1 MDVKTLGDLQ
11 KDNIFV
17 SVQFFANPRV
27 IPYNN
32 PGLSKVRHGST
43 LESETSATIEK
54 VKVVIDAGEERKV
67 WNADKPKVPLILY
80 LYFNDEYHYLP
91 YPNFISK
98 RFEGFNKNML
108 ITKSKLDEKLSGKKH
123 SEMKKFFYDTGMT
136 MNMIHRVTRSVSTPQ
151 VGMPGMRGT
160 SKGGDTERKLIFII
174 TYKATV
180 YHYINEEAKRDTE
193 KYNAIGDVEAD
204 DETYFVWY
212 CNSPEIGIPVRIGP
226 IISTPVPGPLRNTRS
241 KPKPAIKTW
250 LTRNN
255 KRSCRLEPFPE
266 VTEMVGCR
274 LMPFPSAIGEAAR
287 RRFDDRGS
295 GGPGSGGPAS
305 GGPASGRPS
314 RGGPGTAAPGT
325 AAPGSAGP
333 NTAEEIKTAKSSMQA
348 KTPAAYTWWQSVF
361 GAKTKAS
368 ENVAAATSAAATAN
382 AEREA
387 EQQDGSERMEA
398 LKNTP
403 AILPKGP
410 QSIRQISTPQR
421 FVNRTIRMTPAAQPT
436 TNTPELPT
444 TQRAN
449 IPMPSEEQIT
459 KCIADY
465 RLKHPYS
472 TVSDEQIKNDV
483 CMGLWRDR
491 QRQLKQ
497 VREANTTKRNLV
509 ARAARRRAGILS
521 PIPEQDGFA
530 TPTGANISMTP
541 AVAPGTAVSQLQTTR
556 KLMTAV
562 ESEAQITKC
571 ISHYRLKHPDSVL
584 SDDQIRAVCLGLQR
598 DRQEQLKQ
606 QNTTRENPTAKAGE
620 AALKRSQATKNQAYL
635 SRLRNP
641 DVERANLTLP
651 KFERNPSKTIRA
663 PFTPAPTVLS
673 PLPRPQET
681 VG

>member
-1 MDVKTLGDLQ
+1 MDLKTLGNLQ

-67 WNADKPKVPLILY
+67 WNADKPKAPLNLY
-80 LYFNDEYHYLP
+80 LYYNDEYHYLP
-91 YPNFISK
+91 YPNSISK

-108 ITKSKLDEKLSGKKH
+108 ITKSKLDEKLSGKH
-123 SEMKKFFYDTGMT
+123 SAMKKFFYDTGMT

-151 VGMPGMRGT
+151 VGIPGFRGT
-160 SKGGDTERKLIFII
+160 SRGGDTERKLIFII

-180 YHYINEEAKRDTE
+180 YHYINEEAKKDTE

-255 KRSCRLEPFPE
+255 RRSCRLEPFPGE
-266 VTEMVGCR
+266 TEMVGCR
-274 LMPFPSAIGEAAR
+274 LMPFPSAKGEAAR

-295 GGPGSGGPAS
+295 GGPGSDGPGS
-305 GGPASGRPS
+305 GGPASGAPRTT
-314 RGGPGTAAPGT
+314 GPRT
-325 AAPGSAGP
+325 AAPGSAKP
-333 NTAEEIKTAKSSMQA
+333 NTSEEIQKAKNSMGA
-348 KTPAAYTWWQSVF
+348 KTPRAYSWWQSVF
-361 GAKTKAS
+361 GAKKKAS
-368 ENVAAATSAAATAN
+368 ENVVAATSAAATAN

-387 EQQDGSERMEA
+387 EQQEGSERMEEQ
-398 LKNTP
+398 KNTP

-410 QSIRQISTPQR
+410 QSLSTIREPQR

-436 TNTPELPT
+436 TTTPELAT

-449 IPMPSEEQIT
+449 IPMPSEEQIA

-472 TVSDEQIKNDV
+472 TVSDEQIRNDV

-497 VREANTTKRNLV
+497 LKGANTTKRNLV
-509 ARAARRRAGILS
+509 AQAARRRAGILS

-541 AVAPGTAVSQLQTTR
+541 AVAPGTSVSQLQTTR
-556 KLMTAV
+556 KLMTAA

-571 ISHYRLKHPDSVL
+571 ISDYRLKHPDSVL

-598 DRQEQLKQ
+598 DRQEQLKE
-606 QNTTRENPTAKAGE
+606 QNTTRENPAAKAGE
-620 AALKRSQATKNQAYL
+620 AALKRAYL
-635 SRLRNP
+635 SKLRNP
-641 DVERANLTLP
+641 DVIAKNLVLP
-651 KFERNPSKTIRA
+651 KSEKFKWNPSETFQA
-663 PFTPAPTVLS
+663 SFTPAPTALS
-673 PLPRPQET
+673 PLPRPRET